1 MKIEKLFSD
10 FPLVPE
16 LLDGIPQG
24 IALLDTR
31 LCIVAMNRTLESMT
45 GYMTNEIR
53 GVYGDFIL
61 RASLGNH
68 DQVSRAV
75 LENGEVVARGGDIL
89 TRGRKKL
96 PVHFTISRL
105 HDKKSNP
112 AGVLVV
118 LEDLSTLQANRK
130 PSHGG
135 DDDLGILGHSR
146 QMEEVFELMSVLAR
160 TDASVLITGE
170 TGTGKDKIAEQL
182 HKSSQRGRKPF
193 IKVNCGALPAAL
205 LESELFG
212 HVKGAFTGA
221 VNDNAGMFRLAEKG
235 TIFLTEIGDLSLPL
249 QVKLLSVLDD
259 RAFYPVGGN
268 KKIEVDVR
276 VIAATHR
283 SLRQEVERGNFR
295 EDLFYRLNV
304 LHLHVP
310 PIREREGDIR
320 LLLDHFL
327 RYFRDKLPR
336 NISGFTQK
344 SLNILNSYHYPGN
357 VRELRNIV
365 EYAVTICQEG
375 KIAVKDLPSYLTKPV
390 DDLRPVA
397 ESRIETPLPAA
408 RVEEQNGVLPGGWG
422 EVEKEKIID
431 ALSKSGGN
439 RSKAAELLGWGR
451 TTLWRKIKKYRL
463 T

>member
-1 MKIEKLFSD
+1 MKPDPLPHG

-16 LLDGIPQG
+16 LLDAIPNG

-31 LCIVAMNRTLESMT
+31 LCLVAMNRALEGMT
-45 GYMTNEIR
+45 GYKQDDVK
-53 GVYGDFIL
+53 GVYGDFVL
-61 RASLGNH
+61 RTNLGNN

-75 LENGEVVARGGDIL
+75 LENGQTISRQGNIL
-89 TRGRKKL
+89 SRGRKKI
-96 PVHFTISRL
+96 PVHFTLSRL
-105 HDKKSNP
+105 HDQKNNP
-112 AGVLVV
+112 AGLLVV
-118 LEDLSTLQANRK
+118 LEDISALQAK
-130 PSHGG
+130 KAPFG
-135 DDDLGILGHSR
+135 DGDEQVGILGHSR
-146 QMEEVFELMSVLAR
+146 QMGEVFELMSVLAR

-170 TGTGKDKIAEQL
+170 TGTGKDKVAEQL
-182 HKSSQRGRKPF
+182 HRASPRGRQPF

-221 VNDNAGMFRLAEKG
+221 VNDNAGMFRLADKG

-259 RAFYPVGGN
+259 RAFYPVGGG

-276 VIAATHR
+276 IIAATHH

-304 LHLHVP
+304 LHLHIP
-310 PIREREGDIR
+310 PLRDREGDIR
-320 LLLDHFL
+320 LLLDYFL
-327 RYFRDKLPR
+327 RQFRAKLPR
-336 NISGFTQK
+336 KITGFTNK
-344 SLNILNSYHYPGN
+344 SIDILNHYHYPGN

-375 KIAVKDLPSYLTKPV
+375 KISAKDLPPYLTKPAKRP
-390 DDLRPVA
+390 LRVGDA
-397 ESRIETPLPAA
+397 SAVESPPPASGQPA
-408 RVEEQNGVLPGGWG
+408 SKAFGGWAQ
-422 EVEKEKIID
+422 VEKEKILD
-431 ALSKSGGN
+431 ALDKSGGR
-439 RSKAAELLGWGR
+439 RSKAAEILGWGR
-451 TTLWRKIKKYRL
+451 TTLWRKLKKYQL

>member
-1 MKIEKLFSD
+1 MRPMKTHF
-10 FPLVPE
+10 PE
-16 LLDGIPQG
+16 LLDAIPHG
-24 IALLDTR
+24 IALLDR
-31 LCIVAMNRTLESMT
+31 KLCIVDINRSLEGMI
-45 GYMTNEIR
+45 GYNKDEVN

-61 RASLGNH
+61 RTNLGNN
-68 DQVSRAV
+68 DQVCRKV
-75 LENGEVVARGGDIL
+75 LEDGQSVSREGNIL
-89 TRGRKKL
+89 SRGRKKT
-96 PVHFTISRL
+96 PIQFTVSRL
-105 HDKKSNP
+105 HDDKDNP
-112 AGVLVV
+112 TGILIV
-118 LEDLSTLQANRK
+118 LEDISALQAKGAEFQR
-130 PSHGG
+130 
-135 DDDLGILGHSR
+135 DDQEFGVLGHSQ
-146 QMEEVFELMSVLAR
+146 QMEKVFELMSVLAR

-221 VNDNAGMFRLAEKG
+221 VNNNIGMFRLADKG

-259 RAFYPVGGN
+259 QAFYPVGGS

-276 VIAATHR
+276 IIAATHR
-283 SLRQEVERGNFR
+283 SLRQEVEQGRFR

-304 LHLHVP
+304 LHLHIP
-310 PIREREGDIR
+310 PLRERDGDIR

-327 RYFRDKLPR
+327 RLFIAKLSREITGFTRKTIDKLNR
-336 NISGFTQK
+336 
-344 SLNILNSYHYPGN
+344 YHYPGN

-365 EYAVTICQEG
+365 EYAVTICQEE
-375 KIAVKDLPSYLTKPV
+375 KIGTKDLPQYLIKPTKSPQATPANIV
-390 DDLRPVA
+390 SSSLSPLSPPAPPEQPA
-397 ESRIETPLPAA
+397 EAGT
-408 RVEEQNGVLPGGWG
+408 GGWA
-422 EVEKEKIID
+422 EVEKGKIMD
-431 ALSKSGGN
+431 ALLKAGGN
-439 RSKAAELLGWGR
+439 RSQAADLLGWGR